1 MPVGYVYRQVV
12 SLCPPHT
19 RGESAHANHAT
30 PQSCHTS
37 ASGYFRLQ
45 VSTLELGS
53 QDEDYPFACP
63 PGTVG
68 GTEKDVK
75 TQLSHVCSGACP
87 AGSICNSATRTP
99 QRKPHEG
106 SNLKKLVSITQ
117 RRSTIHSILLARVV
131 QLARL
136 AHIARTVR
144 PRAHSVRQGVRVPV
158 RISRRQRSATN
169 APQVITA

>member
-1 MPVGYVYRQVV
+1 MGWAALRTLGERALTQVMQHH
-12 SLCPPHT
+12 S
-19 RGESAHANHAT
+19 RA
-30 PQSCHTS
+30 TS
-37 ASGYFRLQ
+37 ASGHFRLQ
-45 VSTLELGS
+45 VSTLGLGS
-53 QDEDYPFACP
+53 QDEAYPFACP

-68 GTEKDVK
+68 GTDKDVK

-87 AGSICNSATRTP
+87 AGSMCNSATLTP

-106 SNLKKLVSITQ
+106 PNLKKLVSITQ
-117 RRSTIHSILLARVV
+117 RRSTIHSTLLARVL

-158 RISRRQRSATN
+158 RISRRQRNATN

>member
-1 MPVGYVYRQVV
+1 MGWAALRT
-12 SLCPPHT
+12 L
-19 RGESAHANHAT
+19 GERALTQIMQHHSRA
-30 PQSCHTS
+30 TS
-37 ASGYFRLQ
+37 ASGHFRLQ

-68 GTEKDVK
+68 GTDKDVK

-87 AGSICNSATRTP
+87 AGSMCNSATLTP

-106 SNLKKLVSITQ
+106 PNLKKLVSITQ
-117 RRSTIHSILLARVV
+117 RRSTIHSTLLARVL

-158 RISRRQRSATN
+158 RISRRQRNATN